1 VSDLRLL
8 FWNIVFFILFLQ
20 TYAFRHEAKIFNQT
34 GGIKMTVTKVLHR
47 ETFEGISILAVLWI
61 FCFAL
66 AVPTMVL
73 SADDF
78 TVTLLGTGMP
88 VPAPDR
94 FGNSTLVEAGGQRLV
109 FDMGRGATIRLWQKQ
124 IPLGSIDAHFLT
136 HLHSDHIN
144 GLSDLWL
151 SGWIQTPFGGRKK
164 PFLIYGPPGTEKMM
178 ANLWE
183 AFSEDRRIRLADE
196 KNPLTGIQVDAHDFK
211 PGVVYEKNGV
221 VVTTFEVDHGDLVKP
236 CYGFKITY
244 KNHSVVISGDTR
256 YSTNLEKA
264 ASGADLL
271 VCEVAM
277 IPEKLFDKYP
287 VYKAIYE
294 HHISPEQAGKL
305 FTASR
310 PKMAVYTHLVLSGL
324 PKEGI
329 PFPTPE
335 DLLAAT
341 RKTYDGRVMVGA
353 DLMGFTIDD
362 TGVSIIQPPR

>member
-1 VSDLRLL
+1 MMVIKTL
-8 FWNIVFFILFLQ
+8 
-20 TYAFRHEAKIFNQT
+20 AKRTSGKI
-34 GGIKMTVTKVLHR
+34 M
-47 ETFEGISILAVLWI
+47 
-61 FCFAL
+61 CFAML
-66 AVPTMVL
+66 GIVCFIFALSAPAL

-78 TVTLLGTGMP
+78 SVTLLGTGMP
-88 VPAPDR
+88 VPSPDR
-94 FGNSTLVEAGGQRLV
+94 FGNSTLIEAGGQRLV
-109 FDMGRGATIRLWQKQ
+109 FDMGRGITIRLWQKQ

-183 AFSEDRRIRLADE
+183 AFSEDRRIRLEDE
-196 KNPLTGIQVDAHDFK
+196 KNPLAGIQVDAHDFK

-221 VVTTFEVDHGDLVKP
+221 VVTAFEVDHGDLVKP

-244 KNHSVVISGDTR
+244 KNNSVVISGDTR
-256 YSTNLEKA
+256 YSVSLEKA
-264 ASGADLL
+264 ARSADLL
-271 VCEVAM
+271 ICEVAM
-277 IPEKLFDKYP
+277 IPEKLFGKFP
-287 VYKAIYE
+287 AYKAIYE
-294 HHISPEQAGKL
+294 HHISPELAGKL

-310 PKMAVYTHLVLSGL
+310 PKLAVYTHLVLSGL

-335 DLLAAT
+335 ELLAAT
-341 RKTYDGRVMVGA
+341 RKTYDGRVVVGA
-353 DLMGFTIDD
+353 DLMGFKIDD
-362 TGVSIIQPPR
+362 TGVLIVEPPRR

>member
-1 VSDLRLL
+1 MMMVRILPKETAGRIRC
-8 FWNIVFFILFLQ
+8 FTIIGVFCL
-20 TYAFRHEAKIFNQT
+20 
-34 GGIKMTVTKVLHR
+34 
-47 ETFEGISILAVLWI
+47 
-61 FCFAL
+61 AL
-66 AVPTMVL
+66 ALSAPTL

-88 VPAPDR
+88 VPSPDR
-94 FGNSTLVEAGGQRLV
+94 FGNSTLIEAGGQRLI
-109 FDMGRGATIRLWQKQ
+109 FDVGRGATIRLWQKK

-151 SGWIQTPFGGRKK
+151 SGWIQTAFGGRKK

-183 AFSEDRRIRLADE
+183 AFSEDRRIRLEDE
-196 KNPLTGIQVDAHDFK
+196 KNPIAGIQVEAHDFK
-211 PGVVYEKNGV
+211 TGIVYEKNGV

-264 ASGADLL
+264 ARGTDLL

-277 IPEKLFDKYP
+277 IPEKLFAQYP

-294 HHISPEQAGKL
+294 HHISPELAGKL
-305 FTASR
+305 FAASQ
-310 PKMAVYTHLVLSGL
+310 PKLAAYTHLVLSGL
-324 PKEGI
+324 PQSGI
-329 PFPTPE
+329 LFPTPE

-341 RKTYDGRVMVGA
+341 RKTYDGRVVVGT
-353 DLMGFTIDD
+353 DLMGFKIDE
-362 TGVSIIQPPR
+362 TGVSIIEPPRR

>member
-1 VSDLRLL
+1 M
-8 FWNIVFFILFLQ
+8 ILQ
-20 TYAFRHEAKIFNQT
+20 
-34 GGIKMTVTKVLHR
+34 
-47 ETFEGISILAVLWI
+47 
-61 FCFAL
+61 
-66 AVPTMVL
+66 
-73 SADDF
+73 
-78 TVTLLGTGMP
+78 VTLLGTGMP
-88 VPAPDR
+88 VPSPDR

-124 IPLGSIDAHFLT
+124 ISLGSIDAHFLT

-196 KNPLTGIQVDAHDFK
+196 KNPIAGIQVDAHDFK

-256 YSTNLEKA
+256 YSANLEKA

-277 IPEKLFDKYP
+277 IPEKLFD
-287 VYKAIYE
+287 
-294 HHISPEQAGKL
+294 
-305 FTASR
+305 
-310 PKMAVYTHLVLSGL
+310 
-324 PKEGI
+324 
-329 PFPTPE
+329 
-335 DLLAAT
+335 
-341 RKTYDGRVMVGA
+341 
-353 DLMGFTIDD
+353 
-362 TGVSIIQPPR
+362 